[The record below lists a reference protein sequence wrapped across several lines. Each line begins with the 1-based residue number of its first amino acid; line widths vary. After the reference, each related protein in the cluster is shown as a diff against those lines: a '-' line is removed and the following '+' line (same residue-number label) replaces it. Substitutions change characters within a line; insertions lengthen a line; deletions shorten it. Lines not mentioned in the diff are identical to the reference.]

1 MNPHSAAF
9 GPNSGYVE
17 ELYNLYLIDPSLV
30 GESWANYFNSNGFAS
45 PASMKSVRNINEARP
60 AVRAET
66 NGAPAVVTSL
76 ELQERAS
83 ALIDAYRR
91 HGHLLAVT
99 NPLRRGVISPR
110 ANEDLDI
117 NLYGFS
123 GKELKERVRCSDL
136 AGHKEL
142 PVEQLVPTLQNIYCG
157 TVGFEYAHLQN
168 RAEREWLREQI
179 EKRGRP
185 TASTEEKKA
194 RLQKLIEAEG
204 LESELHK
211 KYVGVKRFSL
221 EGGEALIPAIDAALE
236 VASRD
241 GVREVIFGMAHR
253 GRINVLANTLK
264 KPLDKIFCEF
274 EDKTLATVLGAGD
287 VKYHMGHT
295 STHRTR
301 NGGELKLMLAY
312 NPSHLEFVNPVVEGM
327 ARARQDLAF
336 AGDRRSVLPF
346 LIHGDAAV
354 IGQGV
359 VPETLQLSEV
369 AGFDTGGSIH
379 IAINNQIGFT
389 TTADEAR
396 TSTYCTD
403 VAKLVDAPV
412 FHVNG
417 EDVDGVCWVT
427 ELATEFRNRFG
438 RDVFIDI
445 VCWRKYG
452 HNEGDEPLFTQPVMY
467 GEIKEKRTV
476 TAQYAERVVGGGSLS
491 QDEVKSLT
499 AEFKGRFDA
508 ARELAEKV
516 TLDELKKRAEAVTVL
531 HRNSNV
537 PQVSRETLGKVAAT
551 LTNFPA
557 DFRPHAKLKA
567 MLEKRVQALKSGSGV
582 EWGFA
587 ENLAFGSLLLEG
599 VNVRLSGQDCCRGT
613 FSHRHMAL
621 DDAEGRQVYVPF
633 KTLPTDATFEVYNSI
648 LSEVA
653 VMAYEFGYSSE
664 APKSLVLWEGQ
675 YGDFANGAQVIIDQF
690 IASSEVKWGQLSGI
704 VLLLPHGYE
713 GGGPEHSSARLE
725 RYLQLSAENNW
736 TVCNPTSAASYY
748 HMLRKQGHAEHKRP
762 LVVMTPKSLLR
773 FPDAAA
779 TVDELVEGSF
789 QPVLT
794 TKVGEG
800 SGRNVILCSG
810 KVYYDVV
817 AGLSAAGVGDAL
829 VLRLEQLYPFPDVEI
844 KAAIGGATPERVI
857 WVQEEHEN
865 MGAYSYVAPK
875 LRALLGKEVRYA
887 GRAEA
892 ATTATG
898 SPKRHAEEQ
907 KALIG
912 EMVNYLK

>member
-30 GESWANYFNSNGFAS
+30 GESWANYFSSNGFAS
-45 PASMKSVRNINEARP
+45 SVGMKSAQPTTNGQQSAARVEAPP
-60 AVRAET
+60 AVQ
-66 NGAPAVVTSL
+66 GASL
-76 ELQERAS
+76 ELQEKVLT
-83 ALIDAYRR
+83 LIDAYRR
-91 HGHLLAVT
+91 HGHLLAET
-99 NPLRRGVISPR
+99 NPLSKGVVRPR
-110 ANEDLDI
+110 ASEDL
-117 NLYGFS
+117 NVEQYGFS
-123 GKELKERVRCSDL
+123 VKELKERVRCGDL

-142 PVEQLVPTLQNIYCG
+142 AVEQIAPTLKQIYCG
-157 TVGFEYAHLQN
+157 TVGFEYAHLADRN
-168 RAEREWLREQI
+168 EREWLREQI

-185 TASTEEKKA
+185 SVSKEEKRA
-194 RLQKLIEAEG
+194 RLQKLVEAEG

-221 EGGEALIPAIDAALE
+221 EGGEAIIPAIDAAFE
-236 VASRD
+236 VAARG

-264 KPLDKIFCEF
+264 KPLDQIFCEF

-287 VKYHMGHT
+287 VKYHMGYT
-295 STHRTR
+295 STHTTR
-301 NGGELKLMLAY
+301 GGGELRLMLAY

-327 ARARQDLAF
+327 ARARQDLVYG
-336 AGDRRSVLPF
+336 GDRRSVLPF

-369 AGFDTGGSIH
+369 GGFETGGTIH
-379 IAINNQIGFT
+379 IAINNQVGFT

-396 TSTYCTD
+396 SSTYCTD

-417 EDVDGVCWVT
+417 EDIDAVCWVT
-427 ELATEFRNRFG
+427 ELAAEFRNKFG
-438 RDVFIDI
+438 RDVFVDLI
-445 VCWRKYG
+445 CWRKYG
-452 HNEGDEPLFTQPVMY
+452 HNEGDEPLFTQPVLY
-467 GEIKEKRTV
+467 SEIKEKKTV
-476 TAQYAERVVGGGSLS
+476 TAQYADKVIADSFLNES
-491 QDEVKSLT
+491 EVNAITS
-499 AEFKGRFDA
+499 EFKARFDA
-508 ARELAEKV
+508 AREVAEKV
-516 TLDELKKRAEAVTVL
+516 TLEELKKRAEGVTVL
-531 HRNSNV
+531 PRTGNV
-537 PQVSRETLGKVAAT
+537 PQVSRETLEQVAAT
-551 LTNFPA
+551 LTAFPS
-557 DFRPHAKLKA
+557 DFRPHAKLKT
-567 MLEKRVQALKSGSGV
+567 MLEKRVQSLKNGTGL

-587 ENLAFGSLLLEG
+587 ENLAFGTLLLEG

-621 DDAEGRQVYVPF
+621 DDAEGRQVYTPF
-633 KTLPTDATFEVYNSI
+633 KTLPTNSSFEVYNSI
-648 LSEVA
+648 LSEIG

-690 IASSEVKWGQLSGI
+690 ISSSEIKWGQLSGI

-736 TVCNPTSAASYY
+736 TVCNPSGAASYF
-748 HMLRKQGHAEHKRP
+748 HMLRRQGHAEYKRP

-773 FPDAAA
+773 MPDAAA
-779 TVDELVEGSF
+779 TVDDLLNGTF

-794 TKVGEG
+794 TKIGEG
-800 SGRNVILCSG
+800 RGENLILCSG

-817 AGLSAAGVGDAL
+817 AGLAAAGITDAL
-829 VLRLEQLYPFPDVEI
+829 VLRLEQLYPFPDTEI
-844 KAAIGGATPERVI
+844 KAALGGATPDKVI

-865 MGAYSYVAPK
+865 MGGFGYVAPK
-875 LRALLGKEVRYA
+875 LRSLLGREVKYA

-907 KALIG
+907 KALIAT
-912 EMVNYLK
+912 MVGYLK